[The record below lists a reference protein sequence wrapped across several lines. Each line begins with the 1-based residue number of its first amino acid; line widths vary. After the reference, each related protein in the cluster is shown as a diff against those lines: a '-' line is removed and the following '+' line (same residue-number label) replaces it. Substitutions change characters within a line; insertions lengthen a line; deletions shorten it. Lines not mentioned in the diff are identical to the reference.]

1 MFTEILSE
9 NEIKNIISNI
19 KPKTPQEILEMIIEY
34 RHTGDK
40 FILDEIIIQNYKL
53 VYKLAYKY
61 SCKFSRAQAKFDMMD
76 LFQEGLYGVYV
87 AIDRFDIN
95 KKIKFSTYAHYWV
108 IQRIERFINGNI
120 YDLYVPESLSVRVR
134 SIFNKIINGQ
144 DFTVKELQQELKSRP
159 EVAMGVY
166 DLLYNKYTNVN
177 YIFDEESKQKND
189 VESCL
194 CTEEELFEDVIAN
207 NDEIKYL
214 IDIIM
219 NNLNEREKYV
229 FTNYYGLNN
238 IEPKNIVQLGDE
250 LDVSHQ
256 YVSLVLRK
264 GRERL
269 KKILDKKYKR
279 IK

>member
-34 RHTGDK
+34 RRTGDK

-76 LFQEGLYGVYV
+76 LFQEGLCGVYV
-87 AIDRFDIN
+87 AIDKFDIN
-95 KKIKFSTYAHYWV
+95 KKIKFSTYAHYWM

-166 DLLYNKYTNVN
+166 DLLYNKYANFN
-177 YIFDEESKQKND
+177 YIFDEESKQKTD

-269 KKILDKKYKR
+269 KKILDKKYKI